1 MVPVTAPAEGF
12 APSAPVAEA
21 AEDLPEEATLVLDA
35 APPRPS
41 RKKKPTPQRYFVR
54 QEELQLEQK
63 TNRGRFEKTTPT
75 VIDGQDLDIPT
86 FVRLGIKL
94 KL

>member
-1 MVPVTAPAEGF
+1 
-12 APSAPVAEA
+12 
-21 AEDLPEEATLVLDA
+21 
-35 APPRPS
+35 
-41 RKKKPTPQRYFVR
+41 
-54 QEELQLEQK
+54 LQLEQK